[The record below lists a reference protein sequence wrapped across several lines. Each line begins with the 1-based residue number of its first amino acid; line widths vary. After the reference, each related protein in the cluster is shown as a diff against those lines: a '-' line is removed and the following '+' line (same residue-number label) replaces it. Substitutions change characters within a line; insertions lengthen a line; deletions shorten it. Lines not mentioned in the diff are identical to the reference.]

1 MFRVL
6 GVGHFTSWESHE
18 PKCGAEECKVPV
30 WDAEGFVL
38 NIINKTSVD
47 RYLELLIINTT

>member
-30 WDAEGFVL
+30 WNAEGFVL
-38 NIINKTSVD
+38 NIINKASED
-47 RYLELLIINTT
+47 RYLEL